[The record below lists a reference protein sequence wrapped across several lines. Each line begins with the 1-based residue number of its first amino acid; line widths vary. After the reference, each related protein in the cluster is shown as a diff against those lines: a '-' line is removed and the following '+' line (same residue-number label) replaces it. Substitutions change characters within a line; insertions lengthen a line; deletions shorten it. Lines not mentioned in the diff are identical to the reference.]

1 MRRFYSATFF
11 CFGGIF
17 LSGCVTPPASLG
29 TTVAPSPQ
37 KNIEHDQ
44 TEDLVI
50 LKNVNYALNQYF
62 DEWKGTPYRW
72 GGSNKK
78 GIDCS
83 AFTQQA
89 YHAIFEHSLPRTT
102 TQQVKN
108 GKKVALTNANY
119 GDLVFFKTGSR
130 RYHVGIYIGER
141 EFMHAST
148 SKGVI
153 ISTLDN
159 PYWSARFWQVRSY
172 IPSP

>member
-1 MRRFYSATFF
+1 MRPFYSVACL
-11 CFGGIF
+11 CFGSLF
-17 LSGCVTPPASLG
+17 LFGCSSPSVTPDFIDVTAQRS
-29 TTVAPSPQ
+29 TEITSPP
-37 KNIEHDQ
+37 K
-44 TEDLVI
+44 EDVT
-50 LKNVNYALNQYF
+50 LKNVNFALNQYF
-62 DEWKGTPYRW
+62 KEWKGTPYRW
-72 GGSNKK
+72 GGSSKK

-83 AFTQQA
+83 AFTQHA
-89 YHAIFEHSLPRTT
+89 YNTIFEHSLPRTT

-108 GKKVALTNANY
+108 GKKVSLTNASY

-172 IPSP
+172 VPYP

>member
-1 MRRFYSATFF
+1 MRLFYSATCL
-11 CFGGIF
+11 CFGSLF
-17 LSGCVTPPASLG
+17 LTGCETASVTPDVTLVTPPLTINPYHSQEESV
-29 TTVAPSPQ
+29 T
-37 KNIEHDQ
+37 I
-44 TEDLVI
+44 
-50 LKNVNYALNQYF
+50 KNVNYALNQYF

-72 GGSNKK
+72 GGSSKK

-83 AFTQQA
+83 AFTQHA
-89 YHAIFEHSLPRTT
+89 YHTIFEHPLPRTT
-102 TQQVKN
+102 IQQVKN
-108 GKKVALTNANY
+108 GTKVTLSNASY

-159 PYWSARFWQVRSY
+159 PYWSTRFWQIRSY
-172 IPSP
+172 VTSP